1 MKTTR
6 LKYAILLRKTA
17 TIMLVLASFAAF
29 ATLGKG
35 GERDSSSHSKSL
47 LSVRTPVSNYRNFT
61 LRSGYQYR
69 GSVIINTAPEYK
81 YITLNRV
88 ITYQKG
94 NQTYILPMK
103 KKVLLDK
110 VNFNLNK

>member
-1 MKTTR
+1 MTMSASKTP
-6 LKYAILLRKTA
+6 LLLRKTA
-17 TIMLVLASFAAF
+17 TLALLLLSFVAF

-35 GERDSSSHSKSL
+35 GEKDSSTHKSL
-47 LSVRTPVSNYRNFT
+47 LSARNPVSSYKNFS
-61 LRSGYQYR
+61 LRSGYNYR
-69 GSVIINTAPEYK
+69 GNSVINAASENK
-81 YITLNRV
+81 YFFLDRV

-110 VNFNLNK
+110 VNFNLNQR